1 MNFQQLLIILWARKG
16 TALTVLAITVLT
28 TLAVSLTMSKQYVS
42 TTTLVIDQRQ
52 ANPVTG
58 LTLPTQLVA
67 GYMATQIDVIASHN
81 VARKVVDKL
90 KLTSNEK
97 WQKKFAS
104 SGGKGEIG
112 QWIADSILKKLDVEP
127 SQKSSLIEIGYTASD
142 NEFAATV
149 ANTFAEAYI
158 QTSIELRA
166 QPAKQSSAWFNSQK
180 EVLRQRLEGAQSVLS
195 SYQQKH
201 GIVSA
206 DEKLDLENSKL
217 VDLSRQ
223 LVESQASTN
232 ELQSRLDQLKAIK
245 KRGGSYQSIDEVLGS
260 SLIQSLKS
268 DLARAE
274 SKFAELANRI
284 GQNHPQYKQVQAE
297 VSSLKRKVSREVKR
311 VVDSIPMRANKSR
324 QRDGILTLALAEQKT
339 KVLELKKSHDG
350 LAVLRYEVESAQRA
364 FDSVMQKSI
373 QTLMK
378 SEISQSD
385 VAVLNPAIPAH
396 NHSKPR
402 IMLNLILAV
411 FLGGLLGIG
420 ATLIVELLDRRV
432 RSSYDINNLLAL
444 PVFAVISAETD
455 DS

>member
-1 MNFQQLLIILWARKG
+1 MNFQQLIIILWARKV
-16 TALTVLAITVLT
+16 TALSVLAITVLT
-28 TLAVSLTMSKQYVS
+28 TLALSLTMPKQYVS

-58 LTLPTQLVA
+58 LTLPAQLVA

-90 KLTSNEK
+90 KLTADKK

-104 SGGKGEIG
+104 SNSKGEIDE
-112 QWIADSILKKLDVEP
+112 WIADSILKKLEVEP
-127 SQKSSLIEIGYTASD
+127 SQKSSLIQIGYTASD
-142 NEFAATV
+142 SEFAATV

-166 QPAKQSSAWFNSQK
+166 QPAKQSSAWFSSQK
-180 EVLRQRLEGAQSVLS
+180 EVLRQRLEHAQRVLS
-195 SYQQKH
+195 DYQQEF

-206 DEKLDLENSKL
+206 DEKLDLESSKL

-223 LVESQASTN
+223 LVESQAKTN
-232 ELQSRLDQLKAIK
+232 ELQSRLDQLAMIR
-245 KRGGSYQSIDEVLGS
+245 KRGGSYQSLNEVLS
-260 SLIQSLKS
+260 NSLIQSLKS
-268 DLARAE
+268 DLSRAE

-297 VSSLKRKVSREVKR
+297 VSSLRRKLSREVKR
-311 VVDSIPMRANKSR
+311 VVDSIPLSANSSK
-324 QRDGILTLALAEQKT
+324 QRDEILTAALAKQKA
-339 KVLELKKSHDG
+339 KVLELKKRHDDI
-350 LAVLRYEVESAQRA
+350 AVFRYEVENAQRA

-378 SEISQSD
+378 SEISQTD
-385 VAVLNPAIPAH
+385 VAILNPAIPAH
-396 NHSKPR
+396 KHSKPR
-402 IMLNLILAV
+402 ILLNLILAV
-411 FLGGLLGIG
+411 FLGGILGAG
-420 ATLIVELLDRRV
+420 AALIVELLDRRV
-432 RSSYDINNLLAL
+432 RSSYDVNNSLSL

-455 DS
+455 SS

>member
-1 MNFQQLLIILWARKG
+1 MNFQQLLIILWARKA
-16 TALTVLAITVLT
+16 TALSVLAITVLT

-58 LTLPTQLVA
+58 LTLPAQLVA

-90 KLTSNEK
+90 KLTDNEK

-104 SGGKGEIG
+104 SGGKGEID

-180 EVLRQRLEGAQSVLS
+180 ETLRQRLEDAQSVLS
-195 SYQQKH
+195 SYQQDH

-206 DEKLDLENSKL
+206 NEKLDLESSKL
-217 VDLSRQ
+217 ADLSRQ
-223 LVESQASTN
+223 LVESQATTN

-245 KRGGSYQSIDEVLGS
+245 KRGGSYQSVDEVLGS

-311 VVDSIPMRANKSR
+311 VIEGIPMRVNKSR
-324 QRDGILTLALAEQKT
+324 QRNEILTQALAEQKA
-339 KVLELKKSHDG
+339 KVLELKKSHDE

-378 SEISQSD
+378 SEISQTD

-402 IMLNLILAV
+402 VMLNIILAI

-420 ATLIVELLDRRV
+420 AALIVELLDRRV
-432 RSSYDINNLLAL
+432 RSSCDINNSLAL

-455 DS
+455 KS

>member
-324 QRDGILTLALAEQKT
+324 QRDGILTLALDEQKT
-339 KVLELKKSHDG
+339 RVLELKKSHDG

-396 NHSKPR
+396 KHSKPR

-420 ATLIVELLDRRV
+420 AALIVELLDRRV
-432 RSSYDINNLLAL
+432 RSSYDVNNSLAL
-444 PVFAVISAETD
+444 PVFAVISAERD
-455 DS
+455 NS